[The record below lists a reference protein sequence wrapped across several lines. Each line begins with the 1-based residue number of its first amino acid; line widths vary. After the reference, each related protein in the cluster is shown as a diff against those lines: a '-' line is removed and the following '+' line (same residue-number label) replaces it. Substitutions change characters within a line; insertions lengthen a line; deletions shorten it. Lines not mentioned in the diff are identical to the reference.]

1 MIVPAIT
8 LRILPP
14 TAPVNHRFTAAAR
27 NSQFYE
33 LVTFGVTWT
42 LTNAGGRAL
51 TAQLRGDI
59 NRRPQPR
66 RCEAA
71 AAAGFSGIGLHSGD
85 LSRTIAAGVD
95 VPEMRAVL
103 RNNGLALV
111 EIEFLAAGPS
121 VPTRAGESRHL

>member
-59 NRRPQPR
+59 NRRPQRRNARPSSRDRRGTRRPR
-66 RCEAA
+66 GRTRPIV
-71 AAAGFSGIGLHSGD
+71 AGQRLVTSELNDISAIRDHRGL
-85 LSRTIAAGVD
+85 R
-95 VPEMRAVL
+95 
-103 RNNGLALV
+103 
-111 EIEFLAAGPS
+111 
-121 VPTRAGESRHL
+121 